1 MTNKPMTEQD
11 KQEAFLDL
19 HYRFVEY
26 INRMEIACRQQG
38 LHSITNFTVI
48 ARDTSN
54 DDMCVVVTND
64 DLDDAIRVALEHAKQ
79 RVA

>member
-11 KQEAFLDL
+11 KQEAFAEL
-19 HYRFVEY
+19 HYRIVGYLDRIEQ
-26 INRMEIACRQQG
+26 ACRQQG
-38 LHSITNFTVI
+38 LRSITNFTVI
-48 ARDTSN
+48 ARDPDN